1 MATRRPLAW
10 RLIGAVDWRK
20 MAADSSRGDSDDYA
34 IALLLQQEIDGEY
47 VSSMNEPS
55 QQTATFGGVS
65 PGGRVTLP
73 SSLGPM
79 CVVDPRWEVADP
91 TPNLHELFI
100 QFDSIFF
107 NGALN
112 NRGVEVR
119 WSPRMTL

>member
-1 MATRRPLAW
+1 MSA
-10 RLIGAVDWRK
+10 G
-20 MAADSSRGDSDDYA
+20 SSAGDSDDYA

-47 VSSMNEPS
+47 VSPMKAPS
-55 QQTATFGGVS
+55 QGAATFG
-65 PGGRVTLP
+65 GGRVTLP

-79 CVVDPRWEVADP
+79 CVADPRWEVADP
-91 TPNLHELFI
+91 TPNVHELFI